1 MNINRS
7 PWPAALIVFGVL
19 SRLVTINGVPATTR
33 LHSRSMSVGDD
44 EQEIERMYEMLDSY
58 HQKRSAAAAQ
68 RRDTRA
74 GITDTDGEAHA
85 EDVPKFHYE
94 VHHVTHQFGHRTPA
108 DVKLRQVARHAASSV
123 TDDDDDDSAS
133 PPASAAGHVTSLSD
147 DDHNSQRRQETDNN
161 YYYEEASKREELG
174 PVEPLARV
182 DSSPNKSPSSIS
194 DVYFVAVVVGCSVAG
209 LAGLMVA
216 AVCWYRLHKKM
227 KATSEVSY
235 PAYGV
240 TGPAGSPTSKDG
252 SPGDRKLA
260 QSAQMYHYQHQK
272 QQMIASERISQ
283 EQASGRV
290 DARSDVESEDDNDDA
305 DYTVFECR
313 GLGATNGEMEV
324 RNPLFSDQQTSG
336 TAVTDSTGSAP
347 GPASAGP
354 AAASQTK
361 K

>member
-1 MNINRS
+1 MIINRS
-7 PWPAALIVFGVL
+7 PWPAALMVFGVL
-19 SRLVTINGVPATTR
+19 SRLVTINGVPTTTR
-33 LHSRSMSVGDD
+33 LHSRSMNVGDD
-44 EQEIERMYEMLDSY
+44 EPEIERMYEMLDSY
-58 HQKRSAAAAQ
+58 HQKRSAAAAAH

-74 GITDTDGEAHA
+74 GITDTADGETHA

-108 DVKLRQVARHAASSV
+108 DVKLRQVARHASSPSL
-123 TDDDDDDSAS
+123 TDDDDDDLTS
-133 PPASAAGHVTSLSD
+133 PPASSAGHVTSLGD
-147 DDHNSQRRQETDNN
+147 DDEKSD
-161 YYYEEASKREELG
+161 YYYDEESKREEFS

-182 DSSPNKSPSSIS
+182 DSPDNSPSSIS

-272 QQMIASERISQ
+272 QQMIASERVSQ

-290 DARSDVESEDDNDDA
+290 DARSDVESDDDNDDA

-354 AAASQTK
+354 AAASQAK